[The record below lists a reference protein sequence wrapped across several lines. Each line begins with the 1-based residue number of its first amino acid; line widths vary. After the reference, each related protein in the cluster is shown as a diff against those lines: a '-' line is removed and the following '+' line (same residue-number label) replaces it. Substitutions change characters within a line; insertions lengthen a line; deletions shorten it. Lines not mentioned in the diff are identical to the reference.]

1 MKTRQLAKL
10 VCTMLFGL
18 AVGTVLAGALTLPTV
33 RHYGYIN
40 GTLNLALVAS
50 AEVQAQGAT
59 VEVQASTDGGQT
71 WAALAG
77 SGSVVTAFNA
87 WTIDN
92 GGSSNLTLTDYLW
105 KSAAPLTSDISL
117 RYRLVN
123 GGDSS
128 DWSAALAVTR
138 SVAASPKAVTAS
150 TGADKVSLASDGDVN
165 THYVG
170 ATPASVVYDFGKP
183 VSIGGV
189 RLAAKLGYI
198 VRLRT
203 MKIECAD
210 TSDFANA
217 RTLVEFVSW
226 QDVCSKMGVSFKS
239 GSYSVDFSKTI
250 SVASFGFAESV
261 TARYFRIGRPKGPSW
276 KVDLNGTGKY
286 DDRDDGETFNFA
298 EVEFSL
304 ADPDAVDFSSFS
316 VGLDATTAIPYSDR
330 TPIVSWNV
338 GNTVASSF
346 SVERGTSAEGP
357 FFEVVA
363 DLPATTTSWADST
376 ALIGVTYYYRV
387 MALSAEAEP
396 RAFYSSVVA
405 YTPDR
410 RLERDPS
417 DLTKLRTGVT
427 LIGDNDF
434 WQKVARAF
442 DGNASTMPCTV
453 QENGASNWNYWPNPY
468 VGVNLGESCR
478 ITGCL
483 VISTVS
489 SDWWGE
495 YFSRLNKVNLYGT
508 TYSAGP
514 WTVDGRWPQDVNGGA
529 GCTSL
534 AEVRE
539 CVRSQWKY
547 FPVSNEGSFR
557 TVYLRAPGS
566 TSPSDGLWATSTWA
580 GNVSEF
586 GIFGYSDAER
596 MANYASLVTAPSTFT
611 AASGANSVETSW
623 NEGVNAA
630 GYRVQRRPGGTDSA
644 WVNVSANLAADVHAY
659 TDTSA
664 ASLAA
669 GSYEYRVVA
678 IDGTGTDAGY
688 SASAA
693 VYVYPHADGTGLR
706 ASLVWPFIPNGYDD
720 AEAVRSSAVA
730 TPTVA
735 FAAGVPRVE
744 GEPESTG
751 GVRLVYEGKI
761 VIPVSGTYQFR
772 AVGTDG
778 AAIFLDGHFVLN
790 AWNAS
795 SSSRTTTSSALTL
808 EAGEHAFR
816 FDTWQDAGDRAMTLE
831 WSVAGTVF
839 EPIPASQLRPA
850 SSGYTGTV
858 AVPLAKGTVETWGV
872 RTFGQK
878 ELGFAASDA
887 VAKSLT
893 IAGYDNASSGNGLGQ
908 TAVFKKFEGPFEVS
922 VKIDLPGSPDNPGVK
937 GISSADADTLFFLT
951 ARTGFGAGTTGYG
964 PYAQWYGWRGD
975 ARLGVGVLYKNAT
988 ESGPDA
994 SGNSTSWW
1002 NYKPAALAADDAHDT
1017 WLRLR
1022 LVRDFDENGKT
1033 VFTSY
1038 FRKGS
1043 SGDWTLYSKWTDTDG
1058 LFGKDAYI
1066 CLGASR
1072 KPHAS
1077 LSADTTRF
1085 LVREIKCKPLH
1096 MGMAIILR

>member
-1 MKTRQLAKL
+1 MKTRQLAKS

-71 WAALAG
+71 WAAMDG
-77 SGSVVTAFNA
+77 SGSVVTAFNGG
-87 WTIDN
+87 TIDN
-92 GGSSNLTLTDYLW
+92 GGYSVTLTDYLW
-105 KSAAPLTSDISL
+105 KSAAPLASDVLL

-123 GGDSS
+123 GADESA
-128 DWSAALAVTR
+128 WSGGLSIVR
-138 SVAASPKAVTAS
+138 SVAATPKSVTAA
-150 TGADKVSLASDGDVN
+150 TGSDKVPSATDGDLS
-165 THYVG
+165 TAYAG
-170 ATPASVVYDFGKP
+170 ATPASIVYDFGKP
-183 VSIGGV
+183 VAIGEI
-189 RLAAKLGYI
+189 RLAAFLGQ
-198 VRLRT
+198 VCRLRT

-210 TSDFANA
+210 TPDFANA
-217 RTLVEFVSW
+217 RTLVEFVNYR
-226 QDVCSKMGVSFKS
+226 DICSKMGIKLNQYWNV
-239 GSYSVDFSKTI
+239 VFSDI
-250 SVASFGFAESV
+250 PVASFAFNESV
-261 TARYFRIGRPKGPSW
+261 SARYFRIVRPTGPSW
-276 KVDLNGTGKY
+276 KGDLGGDGSY
-286 DDRDDGETFNFA
+286 SDRDDGGTFNFA

-304 ADPDAVDFSSFS
+304 ADPDAVDFADFA
-316 VGLDATTAIPYSDR
+316 VGLDATTTIPYSDR

-387 MALSAEAEP
+387 KALSSEVEP

-495 YFSRLNKVNLYGT
+495 YFSRLNMVNLYGT

-688 SASAA
+688 SASASVFA
-693 VYVYPHADGTGLR
+693 YPRADGTGLR
-706 ASLVWPFIPNGYDD
+706 ATYIWPFVQDGFD
-720 AEAVRSSAVA
+720 ATEAARTDAVE
-730 TPTVA
+730 TPVLS
-735 FAAGVPRVE
+735 FADGAARIAGL
-744 GEPESTG
+744 PESVSN
-751 GVRLVYEGKI
+751 VRVVYEGKI
-761 VIPVSGTYQFR
+761 VIPVAGLYQFR

-778 AAIFLDGHFVLN
+778 AALRLDGHYVFN
-790 AWNAS
+790 AWNAADA
-795 SSSRTTTSSALTL
+795 SRTTASAARRL
-808 EAGEHAFR
+808 EAGEHDFR
-816 FDTWQDAGDRAMTLE
+816 FDTWQGAGDRSMTLE
-831 WSVAGTVF
+831 WSVEETAF
-839 EPIPASQLRPA
+839 EPIPASQLKPA
-850 SSGYTGTV
+850 AKRYAGTV
-858 AVPLAKGTVETWGV
+858 AVPFADGKSAVWNV

-878 ELGFAASDA
+878 ELGLAASDLS
-887 VAKSLT
+887 AKSLV
-893 IAGYDNASSGNGLGQ
+893 IGGYDTAGMGNGLGQ
-908 TAVFKKFEGPFEVS
+908 TAVYTAYKGPFDLS
-922 VKIDLPGSPDNPGVK
+922 VKIDFPGSPDNAGVK
-937 GISSADADTLFFLT
+937 GLASADADTIFTLS
-951 ARTGFGAGTTGYG
+951 ARTGFGAGTLGYG
-964 PYAQWYGWRGD
+964 PYAQWYGYRGD

-988 ESGPDA
+988 DWGPNA
-994 SGNSTSWW
+994 AGQSTSWW
-1002 NYKPAALAADDAHDT
+1002 SYKPSALAADDAHDT

-1022 LVRDFDENGKT
+1022 LVRDINEAGQT
-1033 VFTSY
+1033 VFSSY
-1038 FRKGS
+1038 FKKGS
-1043 SGDWTLYSKWTDTDG
+1043 SDSWTLYSMWTDTEG
-1058 LFGKDAYI
+1058 LFGKTAYI
-1066 CLGASR
+1066 CLGATR
-1072 KPHAS
+1072 KPHAT

-1085 LVREIKCKPLH
+1085 LVREVKFKPLRQ
-1096 MGMAIILR
+1096 GLLVILK